1 MGATGGYGLNRREF
15 MLASMA
21 AGVAATGCSTPGIR
35 LDAPYVSTPQPV
47 VDAMLRLANVH
58 AGDLVYDLGCG
69 DGRIVIT
76 AARDFGARGIGFDI
90 DPRRIEEANAFARLS
105 GVTDQVRFAK
115 QDLMQVDF
123 SSATVLSLYLL
134 PELNAKLLPKFRRE
148 LKPGTRVVSH
158 QFGIGDWKP
167 DRTET
172 AWSGTMDHQIHLWI
186 VPGR

>member
-1 MGATGGYGLNRREF
+1 MNRRTF
-15 MLASMA
+15 VVTGLA
-21 AGVAATGCSTPGIR
+21 AGLAAAGCSTPGIR

-47 VDAMLRLANVH
+47 VDAMLRLANVR

-76 AARDFGARGIGFDI
+76 AARDFGARGVGIDI
-90 DPRRIEEANAFARLS
+90 DPRRIDEASAFARLA
-105 GVTDQVRFAK
+105 GVADRVRFAV
-115 QDLMQVDF
+115 QDLFQTDF
-123 SSATVLSLYLL
+123 SEATVVSLYLF

-148 LKPGTRVVSH
+148 LKPGARVVSH

-172 AWSGTMDHQIHLWI
+172 AWSGTVDHQLHLWV
-186 VPGR
+186 VPKR